1 MIPLDSADS
10 AVFSSI
16 KTITDYKFVEI
27 FCTWVRK
34 LKKLH
39 FFWRTI
45 SWKTWRFQISR
56 KKFIRQK
63 RVAELVSLLPCN
75 LETRDRNAG
84 EATFPFFSFFCTFLP
99 LRLNRNSSNNIWRE
113 VSINTFPI
121 TIFKMYSKEHQ
132 ALQSDFDSHFT
143 SYIKDI
149 IHSESKFETEYE
161 SQVDSVDSEAHS

>member
-1 MIPLDSADS
+1 MSVCPLWPYFSPTVEIIISFGPSEHIDLIWELLFINCSLVNIGVKMIPLDSADS

-16 KTITDYKFVEI
+16 KTISDYKFVEI

-45 SWKTWRFQISR
+45 SWKMWRFQISR

-84 EATFPFFSFFCTFLP
+84 EATFPFFLFFCSFLP
-99 LRLNRNSSNNIWRE
+99 LRWNRNLARNFN
-113 VSINTFPI
+113 
-121 TIFKMYSKEHQ
+121 
-132 ALQSDFDSHFT
+132 
-143 SYIKDI
+143 
-149 IHSESKFETEYE
+149 
-161 SQVDSVDSEAHS
+161 

>member
-1 MIPLDSADS
+1 MFINCYLVTIGVKMIPLDSADS
-10 AVFSSI
+10 AVFLSI
-16 KTITDYKFVEI
+16 KTISDYKFVEI

-45 SWKTWRFQISR
+45 SWKMWRFQISR

-84 EATFPFFSFFCTFLP
+84 EATFPFFSFFFVHFYLYDGTGILQ
-99 LRLNRNSSNNIWRE
+99 
-113 VSINTFPI
+113 
-121 TIFKMYSKEHQ
+121 TIFGAKFQLICNGS
-132 ALQSDFDSHFT
+132 ALQSLKVR
-143 SYIKDI
+143 I
-149 IHSESKFETEYE
+149 
-161 SQVDSVDSEAHS
+161 Q

>member
-1 MIPLDSADS
+1 MAITFQAFLPVLSALHKMPFSQGKNNIYAQWHIDLIWELLFINCSLVNIGVKMIPLDSADS

-16 KTITDYKFVEI
+16 KTISDYKFVEI

-45 SWKTWRFQISR
+45 SWKIWRFQISR

-84 EATFPFFSFFCTFLP
+84 EATFPFFLFFCSFLTA
-99 LRLNRNSSNNIWRE
+99 I
-113 VSINTFPI
+113 
-121 TIFKMYSKEHQ
+121 
-132 ALQSDFDSHFT
+132 
-143 SYIKDI
+143 
-149 IHSESKFETEYE
+149 
-161 SQVDSVDSEAHS
+161 